1 MVSRELI
8 ASPLAGEAAS
18 GSERVGGAS
27 RIAATALFLL
37 ALFLHV
43 PASAQTA
50 APVVVGSKIDTE
62 GALLGNIIAAVLSG
76 NGIAVTRRIQLGPTE
91 IVRKAVLAGQIDIY
105 PEYTGNGRI
114 FFRGEDPTVW
124 RDAARGYER
133 VKALDFAQ
141 NRLVWLG
148 ASPADNSWAIAVRGD
163 LAKAQRLATLEDF
176 ARYVSGGGPVKLAAS
191 AEFVESA
198 GALPAFQSA
207 YGFKLRRS
215 QLLVLAGGDTAATI
229 RAAAE
234 GTSGVNAAMAYGTD
248 GALAAL
254 GLVALAD
261 SKSAQVVYRPAPVVR
276 AAVLDRTPA
285 IRRLLDPVFARLS
298 LDVLRT
304 LNARIAVDGMDA
316 KAVAVAFLDGGLPG
330 GAKK

>member
-1 MVSRELI
+1 MTRAAAYLI
-8 ASPLAGEAAS
+8 ALALMVAT
-18 GSERVGGAS
+18 GGA
-27 RIAATALFLL
+27 AAQPQAAAGGT
-37 ALFLHV
+37 
-43 PASAQTA
+43 

-62 GALLGNIIAAVLSG
+62 GALLGNIIAVALG
-76 NGIAVTRRIQLGPTE
+76 RAGITVTSRIQLGPTE

-114 FFRGEDPTVW
+114 FFRAEDPAVW
-124 RDAARGYER
+124 RDAVRGYAR
-133 VKALDFAQ
+133 VKALDFAA
-141 NRLVWLG
+141 NRLVWLA

-163 LAKAQRLATLEDF
+163 LARAQHLATLDDF
-176 ARYVSGGGPVKLAAS
+176 ARYVTAGGQVKLAAS

-215 QLLVLAGGDTAATI
+215 QLLVLAGGNTAATL

-285 IRRLLDPVFARLS
+285 IRTLLDPVFGRLT
-298 LDVLRT
+298 LAVLRD
-304 LNARIAVDGMDA
+304 LNARIAVEGMDA
-316 KAVAVAFLDGGLPG
+316 KSVAREFLDGALANGSV
-330 GAKK
+330 K